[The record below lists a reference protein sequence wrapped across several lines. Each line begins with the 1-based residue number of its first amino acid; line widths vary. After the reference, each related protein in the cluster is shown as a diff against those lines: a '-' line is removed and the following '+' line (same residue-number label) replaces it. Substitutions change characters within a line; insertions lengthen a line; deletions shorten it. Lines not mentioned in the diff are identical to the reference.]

1 VNLSLFSVIIG
12 LGASAALLRLAL
24 SVEEGL
30 RVRRLLEGLAL
41 LAGALIGARAAFV
54 LAHLHYYSTR
64 GNEILNIGA
73 GGWCWPG
80 AVAGAWLVAILF
92 GWLLERRILATFDR
106 FSVMILPLAFSFWLA
121 AWSAGVAY
129 GARLDPAVWW
139 GMPMLDDIGVVAPRV
154 PLQPAAALTVV
165 LLFIILEW
173 HWRRPAVAGR
183 KAAVLLVALGIH
195 TLLFTLLRADVLQ
208 KWLGLRLDVWA
219 SIVTILAGAGL
230 LIGTFA
236 VKSKKSLAQDEED
249 NA

>member
-1 VNLSLFSVIIG
+1 MSLFSVIIG
-12 LGASAALLRLAL
+12 LGASAALLQLAL
-24 SVEEGL
+24 SVQESL
-30 RVRRLLEGLAL
+30 RVRWLLQSLVV
-41 LAGALIGARAAFV
+41 LAGALVGARAAFV

-73 GGWCWPG
+73 GGWWWLG
-80 AVAGAWLVAILF
+80 AVAGALLVAALI
-92 GWLLERRILATFDR
+92 GWLSEHQTKVTLDR

-139 GMPMLDDIGVVAPRV
+139 GMPMLDDMGVVAPRV
-154 PLQPAAALTVV
+154 PLQPAAALTV
-165 LLFIILEW
+165 LLVFAILEW
-173 HWRRPAVAGR
+173 HWRRPAVAGH